1 MTQAIFT
8 PETDRLSELRARTDC
23 QIVDFIQVKRNGVL
37 RLAAR
42 ADSEFSGGER
52 LAAQRTLSGAD
63 RALGEAQKLALALPE
78 PRRREL
84 DARIA
89 DAMEAIARVCLDR
102 DLLRPLFLIGRAP
115 LRASR

>member
-8 PETDRLSELRARTDC
+8 PEADRLSELRVRTDC
-23 QIVDFIQVKRNGVL
+23 QIVDFIQAKLNGVL
-37 RLAAR
+37 GLAAR
-42 ADSEFSGGER
+42 ADAEFAAGDRS
-52 LAAQRTLSGAD
+52 AAQRSLSGAD
-63 RALGEAQKLALALPE
+63 RALGEAQKLLLALPE

-89 DAMEAIARVCLDR
+89 DAMEAIARVCVDR
-102 DLLRPLFLIGRAP
+102 DLLRPLFVIGRAP